1 MVYITPAMKLKSI
14 TFRCS
19 PAQFE
24 RLENTMKEVHIETRT
39 EALSAALEEF
49 LNFAERAETRSMDLF
64 SLVNYV
70 DEHSKGPSFAEQ
82 A

>member
-1 MVYITPAMKLKSI
+1 MSAMKLKSI

-24 RLENTMKEVHIETRT
+24 RLENTMKDTHIDTRT
-39 EALSAALEEF
+39 EALSSALEEF
-49 LNFAERAETRSMDLF
+49 LDFAEQAETRSMDLF
-64 SLVNYV
+64 SLVDYV
-70 DEHSKGPSFAEQ
+70 DEHSTGPRFAEQ

>member
-1 MVYITPAMKLKSI
+1 MKVKSI

-19 PAQFE
+19 PAQFS
-24 RLENTMKEVHIETRT
+24 RLEYMRHSTSTATRT

-49 LNFAERAETRSMDLF
+49 LDFVEQADARAMNLF
-64 SLVNYV
+64 ELVEHV
-70 DEHSKGPSFAEQ
+70 DGEGNGPSFAEQ

>member
-1 MVYITPAMKLKSI
+1 MKLKSI

-24 RLENTMKEVHIETRT
+24 RLENAMRYTKIDTRT
-39 EALSAALEEF
+39 QALSSAIEEF
-49 LNFAERAETRSMDLF
+49 LNFAEQSEARAMDLF
-64 SLVNYV
+64 ALVAHV
-70 DEHSKGPSFAEQ
+70 DQGNAGPSFAEQ

>member
-1 MVYITPAMKLKSI
+1 MPAMKLKSI

-24 RLENTMKEVHIETRT
+24 RLENTMKEANIDTRT

-49 LNFAERAETRSMDLF
+49 LDFAERTETRAMDLF
-64 SLVNYV
+64 SLVDHV
-70 DEHSKGPSFAEQ
+70 DEHSRGPRFAEQ